1 MAANLIAAF
10 LFGAVGFVAFAYGKK
25 QGSFKPM
32 VIGAILLVYPYFIS
46 NTIALYAVGIILTSA
61 LFVFRD

>member
-1 MAANLIAAF
+1 MVANLIAAF

-32 VIGAILLVYPYFIS
+32 LIGAILLVYPYFIS
-46 NTIALYAVGIILTSA
+46 NTIVLYAVGAALTLS
-61 LFVFRD
+61 LFIFRD